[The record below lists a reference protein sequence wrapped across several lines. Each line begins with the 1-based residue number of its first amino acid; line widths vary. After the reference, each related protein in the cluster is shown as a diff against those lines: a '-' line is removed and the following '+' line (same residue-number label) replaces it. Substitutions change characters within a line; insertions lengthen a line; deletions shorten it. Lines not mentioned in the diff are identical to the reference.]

1 MQPSPS
7 FVLPSFTGAITLTP
21 ASGVAAT
28 FGAII
33 LDAPTVAAL
42 SGALD
47 GASVHLVHESECVTL
62 HVTHP
67 ALASSAEVTLQLT
80 RLRGKPVLH
89 LSMDQ
94 LVLRQHDSGLDC
106 AMLARIVSAAQR
118 HGIGRLTLQVVSGEL
133 AIGQAPLRD
142 GAAAWIALGFD
153 APLALSDV
161 DWVTATP
168 ELAAQLPAQWMTSL
182 ADLLAHPDGPALWGA
197 CARDVTL
204 IFDLRPGWAACTKL
218 AQRLRESGRTA
229 EALRIAE
236 RAMGSVQ

>member
-21 ASGVAAT
+21 ASGGAAT

-42 SGALD
+42 SGTPD
-47 GASVHLVHESECVTL
+47 GASVHLVREPESITL
-62 HVTHP
+62 HVAHP

-94 LVLRQHDSGLDC
+94 LALRQHDSGLDC

-133 AIGQAPLRD
+133 AIGDEPSQSAVQAWVD
-142 GAAAWIALGFD
+142 LGFD
-153 APLALSDV
+153 APLDLGDV
-161 DWVTATP
+161 DWGDATP
-168 ELAAQLPAQWMTSL
+168 ELAAQLHAQWMTSL
-182 ADLLAHPDGPALWGA
+182 ADLLEHPDGPALWSA

-229 EALRIAE
+229 EALRITE